1 MDEGGNCVC
10 LANVEVLLQPS
21 PALTWL
27 TVGGILDLYVFLGPS
42 PQIVVQ
48 QYQEVIGMEI
58 AGYEFKIDPQ
68 CNLFFDLKLQVFR

>member
-1 MDEGGNCVC
+1 MDEGDNCVC

-58 AGYEFKIDPQ
+58 AGYEFKIDP
-68 CNLFFDLKLQVFR
+68 